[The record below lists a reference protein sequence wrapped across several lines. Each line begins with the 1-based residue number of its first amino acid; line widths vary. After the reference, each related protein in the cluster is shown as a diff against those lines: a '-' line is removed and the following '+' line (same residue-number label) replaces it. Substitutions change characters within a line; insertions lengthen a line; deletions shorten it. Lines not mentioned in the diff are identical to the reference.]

1 MFSMQNVPALA
12 VLAFLALAAC
22 SDKDPQLMRV
32 GTSGD
37 GPDEFAILPSKPL
50 ENPTDYASLPQP
62 TPGGANRT
70 DPTPTADAVAA
81 LGGKPSRLEPV
92 GVARADSTV
101 VSYASRYG
109 VTNNIRPILASE
121 DLEYRKKNNARL
133 LERWFNVSVY
143 FKAYEKMSLDQQAE
157 LARFRKAG
165 IPTPSAPP
173 VFTE

>member
-1 MFSMQNVPALA
+1 MFSMQNAPAIA
-12 VLAFLALAAC
+12 VLAFLALGAC

-32 GTSGD
+32 GTPGD
-37 GPDEFAILPSKPL
+37 GPDEFAILPTKPL
-50 ENPTDYASLPQP
+50 ENPTNYASLPAP

-81 LGGKPSRLEPV
+81 LGGKPSRLNSA
-92 GVARADSTV
+92 GVAQSDSTV
-101 VSYASRYG
+101 VSYATRYG
-109 VTNNIRPILASE
+109 VTSNIRPILASE
-121 DLEYRKKNNARL
+121 DLEYRRKNNARL
-133 LERWFNVSVY
+133 LERWFNISVY

-173 VFTE
+173 EFTK